1 MKDQS
6 IFPVLII
13 LMLRAL
19 AGSKTICDFPYGAW
33 ALPTGLFAD
42 GHGARC
48 AQFFLS
54 MWGMGIF
61 SLNLFRAIF
70 SWWQVDYSVDLEG

>member
-6 IFPVLII
+6 IFPVLVM

-19 AGSKTICDFPYGAW
+19 AGSKTICDCPYGAW
-33 ALPTGLFAD
+33 ALLTGSFAD
-42 GHGARC
+42 GARC

-70 SWWQVDYSVDLEG
+70 S

>member
-6 IFPVLII
+6 IFPGLII

-19 AGSKTICDFPYGAW
+19 AGSKTICDCPYGAW

-42 GHGARC
+42 GARC

-54 MWGMGIF
+54 VWDMGIF
-61 SLNLFRAIF
+61 PLNLSEPFFPDNRLITL
-70 SWWQVDYSVDLEG
+70 WT

>member
-6 IFPVLII
+6 NFPVLII

-19 AGSKTICDFPYGAW
+19 AGSKTICDCPYGAW

-42 GHGARC
+42 GHGATC

-54 MWGMGIF
+54 MWAWAFFLSICSEPF
-61 SLNLFRAIF
+61 FPDDRLITL
-70 SWWQVDYSVDLEG
+70 WT

>member
-19 AGSKTICDFPYGAW
+19 AGSKTICDCPYGAW
-33 ALPTGLFAD
+33 ALPTGLFCRWGEVCTIFFVHV
-42 GHGARC
+42 GHGH
-48 AQFFLS
+48 FFSQSVQSHFFPNGRL
-54 MWGMGIF
+54 I
-61 SLNLFRAIF
+61 SL
-70 SWWQVDYSVDLEG
+70 WT

>member
-19 AGSKTICDFPYGAW
+19 AGSKTICDCPYRAW

-42 GHGARC
+42 GARC

-54 MWGMGIF
+54 MWSMGIF

-70 SWWQVDYSVDLEG
+70 PDDRLITLWT

>member
-19 AGSKTICDFPYGAW
+19 AGSKTICDCPYGAW

-54 MWGMGIF
+54 MWGMGHFF
-61 SLNLFRAIF
+61 S
-70 SWWQVDYSVDLEG
+70 QSVQSHFFLMTG